1 MKKSIFLAFLII
13 AALIIPPVLL
23 FPGTIYCNYKSPFI
37 IPAISGNIIVGF
49 RDSYIDKAE
58 QVERKHTGIDIEGQ
72 PDENIFAS
80 GNGLV
85 VYIGFSPIGGRTL
98 VIRHNEKIK
107 TTYLNLEQILVS
119 KGSQVIQG
127 DKIATIGAGDDPSSE
142 TTHLHFGVIYDDKYL
157 DPEDLLKIDYKSISK
172 FLYLKYIESD
182 YNVSL
187 NQE

>member
-1 MKKSIFLAFLII
+1 MRKSNILSFLIV
-13 AALIIPPVLL
+13 AALIILPMLL
-23 FPGTIYCNYKSPFI
+23 FPGTIYCSYKSPFI
-37 IPAISGNIIVGF
+37 IPVTSGNIIVGF
-49 RDSYIDKAE
+49 RESYIDKAE

-72 PDENIFAS
+72 SDENVFAS
-80 GNGLV
+80 GNGSV

-119 KGSQVIQG
+119 KGSQVSQG

-142 TTHLHFGVIYDDKYL
+142 TIHLHFGIIYGDKYL
-157 DPEDLLKIDYKSISK
+157 DPEDLLKIDYESISK
-172 FLYLKYIESD
+172 FLYLKYIEPD
-182 YNVSL
+182 YSVSL